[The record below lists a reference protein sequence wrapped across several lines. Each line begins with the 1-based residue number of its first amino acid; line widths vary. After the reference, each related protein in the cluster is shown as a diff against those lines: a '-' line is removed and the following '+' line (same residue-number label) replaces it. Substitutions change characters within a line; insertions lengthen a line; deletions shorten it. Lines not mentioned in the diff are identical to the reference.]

1 MNDVPEILYEDEYML
16 AVLKPAGM
24 IVNRADTAKGVHT
37 LQDYSEEKL
46 RFKNLPQKSPSK
58 NAYMIDGYDKYDE
71 FISRGGIVHRLDKE
85 TSGIVLIAKN
95 PEVFIALQN
104 QFKDKTIQKKYLTLV
119 HGSLKETSGEI
130 NAPIGRLPW
139 NRMRFGVL
147 DGGRTAITQY
157 ACISKIHHKKKGGD
171 EIFSLVEVYPQTG
184 RTHQIRVHFQHI
196 GHPIFS
202 DILYAG
208 RKTGRD
214 DRKILQR
221 HFLHAFEL
229 EFSHPVTH
237 ERLIITSPMP
247 QDLENALK
255 TLDNT

>member
-1 MNDVPEILYEDEYML
+1 MNLLPEILYEDDYML

-24 IVNRADTAKGVHT
+24 IVNRADTAKGIFT

-46 RFKNLPQKSPSK
+46 NFNKLSQKSFNK
-58 NAYMIDGYDKYDE
+58 NAYIVDGYNKYDE

-85 TSGIVLIAKN
+85 TSGVILIAKT
-95 PEVFIALQN
+95 PEVFIQLQN

-119 HGSLKETSGEI
+119 HGDLKETSGKI
-130 NAPIGRLPW
+130 DAPIGRLPW

-147 DGGRTAITQY
+147 EGGRSAISLYT
-157 ACISKIHHKKKGGD
+157 CISKIRHKEKGRD
-171 EIFSLVEVYPQTG
+171 EKLSLVEVYPQTG

-196 GHPIFS
+196 GYPIFA
-202 DILYAG
+202 DALYAG

-214 DRKILQR
+214 DRKILSR

-229 EFSHPVTH
+229 ELSHPVTH
-237 ERLIITSPMP
+237 KRLTITSPIP
-247 QDLENALK
+247 KDLEQALK
-255 TLDNT
+255 TLDNA